1 MRTFFQAA
9 AFLGLVISI
18 AIVLALIGEAVRW
31 LFDIQLGWL
40 WTGGWVPRSNEFDL
54 LTIFAGTVMVAV
66 IAMLVAAPL
75 GLGAAAYLSEY
86 ATPRTRRTLK
96 PILET
101 LASIPSV
108 VLGYFA
114 LQVINPDLVR
124 KIFASA
130 GTFNYLAA
138 GLAVGILTIPLVAS
152 VAEDAMHAVPN
163 ALREGAYG
171 IGARRMTVTLRVVF
185 PAAVSGVVASLILGF
200 SRAVGET
207 MIVALAAGATGS
219 AERTLNPLD
228 GGQTMTGAIRSR
240 ARRSR
245 ADGRVALVC
254 GEDGA
259 LGRAPRAGRCRR
271 IEPTE
276 PFTGDAQ
283 PAPVEPVDPLAA
295 GPLDL
300 DQARALE
307 LAQMPRRR
315 RPRAREPIRDLARRH
330 AIAAEVQDQ

>member
-1 MRTFFQAA
+1 MSATATTRQPITLEVMRGSKRRHRKERVVRTLFQAA
-9 AFLGLVISI
+9 AVLGLVISI
-18 AIVLALIGEAVRW
+18 AIVLALIEEAIRW

-40 WTGGWVPRSNEFDL
+40 WTEGWIPRSDQFDL

-101 LASIPSV
+101 LAST
-108 VLGYFA
+108 
-114 LQVINPDLVR
+114 
-124 KIFASA
+124 SA

-152 VAEDAMHAVPN
+152 VSEDAMHAVPN

-185 PAAVSGVVASLILGF
+185 PAAVSGIVASLILGF

-219 AERTLNPLD
+219 AERTFNPLN
-228 GGQTMTGAIRSR
+228 GGQTMTGAIATLAIGSDQVRGSGFAFDSLYFVGLLLFAFTFLLNVVSERFVRRVRSR
-240 ARRSR
+240 Y
-245 ADGRVALVC
+245 
-254 GEDGA
+254 
-259 LGRAPRAGRCRR
+259 
-271 IEPTE
+271 
-276 PFTGDAQ
+276 
-283 PAPVEPVDPLAA
+283 
-295 GPLDL
+295 
-300 DQARALE
+300 
-307 LAQMPRRR
+307 
-315 RPRAREPIRDLARRH
+315 
-330 AIAAEVQDQ
+330 

>member
-1 MRTFFQAA
+1 MSATATRQPITLELMGGSKRRHRKERLVRILFLSAA
-9 AFLGLVISI
+9 VLGLVISI
-18 AIVLALIGEAVRW
+18 AIVLALVEQAISW

-40 WTGGWVPRSNEFDL
+40 WAEGWFPRANEFDV
-54 LTIFAGTVMVAV
+54 LTILAGTVMVAV
-66 IAMLVAAPL
+66 IAMLVATPL

-101 LASIPSV
+101 LASVPSV

-124 KIFASA
+124 KLFASA
-130 GTFNYLAA
+130 GTFNYLTA

-185 PAAVSGVVASLILGF
+185 PAAVSGIVAALILGF

-207 MIVALAAGATGS
+207 MVVAIAAGATGGS
-219 AERTLNPLD
+219 SRSFNPLD
-228 GGQTMTGAIRSR
+228 GGQTMTGAISSLAIGSDQVRGSGFAFEALYFVGLMLFALTFLLNVVSERFVRRVRSKY
-240 ARRSR
+240 
-245 ADGRVALVC
+245 
-254 GEDGA
+254 
-259 LGRAPRAGRCRR
+259 
-271 IEPTE
+271 
-276 PFTGDAQ
+276 
-283 PAPVEPVDPLAA
+283 
-295 GPLDL
+295 
-300 DQARALE
+300 
-307 LAQMPRRR
+307 
-315 RPRAREPIRDLARRH
+315 
-330 AIAAEVQDQ
+330 